1 MPDSQLL
8 SVVPSVQAA
17 ACLCRHVWHRGR
29 FCQIRHPGRRCDV
42 KGAVKRQPPGST
54 GTAAL
59 SALFSSVAQTNT
71 PADVLRWEKKKP
83 PRMVQSLQNK
93 RYHLLGDQETVTS
106 AVGLAWTTCLWRRD
120 LYQLGVFVYNK
131 QHVGGW
137 ENVFRL

>member
-1 MPDSQLL
+1 MPGSQLL
-8 SVVPSVQAA
+8 SALLPVRAG

-29 FCQIRHPGRRCDV
+29 CCQIRHRGRRRDV

-71 PADVLRWEKKKP
+71 PTDALRWEKKPHGKS

-93 RYHLLGDQETVTS
+93 RHHLLGDQEMVTS
-106 AVGLAWTTCLWRRD
+106 AVGLARTCLWREGPYISSEC
-120 LYQLGVFVYNK
+120 LSNK
-131 QHVGGW
+131 QCVG
-137 ENVFRL
+137 R